1 MLVTSRWN
9 QWFPKLPLKS
19 TGETT
24 YVPFPQTGTNIFILH
39 GLVSRTLSSHAY
51 SSLQDAL
58 PDSLSISDPSLASP
72 LLLEGEDLCH
82 LPSQLQPGNA
92 FTPQPLIFFNILWA
106 FYFTFCGSLF
116 RWGPSIY
123 FHPHLCLEH
132 PISYRNNLQIG
143 CGYSYGAPG
152 LFGGGGRED
161 AGKNNLKESFSR
173 SSTSTRARQIS
184 TSSLPRRRF
193 TPFHS
198 RRFPTWQNMVCFL
211 PIRILLWWV
220 KTSGTPKEGTIQNAS
235 FQKELLDSKARRTL
249 AGIIKGTEP
258 CFF

>member
-92 FTPQPLIFFNILWA
+92 FTPQPLIFFLYTLSLLLHFLWL
-106 FYFTFCGSLF
+106 FISLRSF
-116 RWGPSIY
+116 HLFSPSPMPRASHI
-123 FHPHLCLEH
+123 FKL
-132 PISYRNNLQIG
+132 
-143 CGYSYGAPG
+143 GA
-152 LFGGGGRED
+152 
-161 AGKNNLKESFSR
+161 
-173 SSTSTRARQIS
+173 
-184 TSSLPRRRF
+184 
-193 TPFHS
+193 
-198 RRFPTWQNMVCFL
+198 
-211 PIRILLWWV
+211 
-220 KTSGTPKEGTIQNAS
+220 GTPMGPPDFS
-235 FQKELLDSKARRTL
+235 VVVGGRTL
-249 AGIIKGTEP
+249 ARII
-258 CFF
+258 